1 MLHHALRAKG
11 VTSGGGG
18 SPTLEYVTHAKITS
32 GSTITI
38 PASAQAGDIAV
49 IQNRATAVAGSPTN
63 VVPAN
68 FTEVIHMLS
77 SNNATRV
84 RTSYKK
90 LVSGDP
96 GSSVGV
102 NYAAFTTG
110 AICWIFRPSTA
121 IASLSVASLNKVMT
135 DSDPG
140 SQTVASQTAPYLV
153 LGDCG
158 SSATPSFNST
168 WYDTTDIAGYVRG
181 GYVIVNSSPGSYS
194 IDMNDLG
201 SRNHLI
207 SFALVP
213 TFA

>member
-1 MLHHALRAKG
+1 MISDKLRAIYIG
-11 VTSGGGG
+11 TS
-18 SPTLEYVTHAKITS
+18 SPTLEYVTYTICDGS
-32 GSTITI
+32 STITI
-38 PASAQAGDIAV
+38 SSSAQAGDIAV
-49 IQNRATAVAGSPTN
+49 IQNRASVITGSPTN
-63 VVPAN
+63 VTPSG

-84 RTSYKK
+84 RTSYKL

-102 NYAAFTTG
+102 NYATFTTG

-121 IASLSVASLNKVMT
+121 IASLSVASLNYQMT
-135 DSDPG
+135 DSNPTA
-140 SQTVASQTAPYLV
+140 QTVSSQTAPYLV

-168 WYDTTDIAGYVRG
+168 WEDQNVRDSYVRG
-181 GYVIVNSSPGSYS
+181 GYAIINSSPSDYS

-213 TFA
+213 TFS